1 MANTVSELCDMQY
14 KAQKLLESVSKELT
28 VINRALRTTGHNPI
42 FEDVLDDLAEAYV
55 LHETVMFYSH
65 IYPKEDK

>member
-28 VINRALRTTGHNPI
+28 VINRALRTTGHNPV
-42 FEDVLDDLAEAYV
+42 FESVLNDLAEVYM
-55 LHETVMFYSH
+55 LHYHVMNNSY
-65 IYPKEDK
+65 IYPKEE